1 MFNYAFIDANQ
12 ADAAYCRW
20 VAVSQ
25 DNVYIIR
32 KKRGSGCR
40 CSCQDIGE
48 TRKLIPIANIQDV
61 MITEPAGT
69 AVCCFIN
76 NVLTTVRIQ
85 AAASHGGTE
94 YEKWDYDPE
103 SDRDYLM
110 GLQDPKRFRDVVMG
124 LKKGRYV
131 AKTGGTSAFTPVAD
145 SLSGVIQGIEG
156 SPSSTSASPEM
167 LNELRG
173 IRQLLSQ
180 DMELR
185 KTEVELMRSMDE
197 KLSLL
202 PKAVNAV

>member
-1 MFNYAFIDANQ
+1 
-12 ADAAYCRW
+12 
-20 VAVSQ
+20 
-25 DNVYIIR
+25 VYIIR

-69 AVCCFIN
+69 ACLCFID
-76 NVLTTVRIQ
+76 NVLTTVQIQ
-85 AAASHGGTE
+85 TAASGGG
-94 YEKWDYDPE
+94 PE
-103 SDRDYLM
+103 PQQDASQGYLM
-110 GLQDPKRFRDVVMG
+110 GLQDPRRFRDVVMG

-202 PKAVNAV
+202 PKALNAV